1 MKINWGHKL
10 TFFAGLFMLFV
21 VFMVYRIST
30 QKVDLVD
37 KDYYER
43 GVKYQSEINK
53 FAAASTVTHSI
64 NFDLQQQLIS
74 FMADNPS
81 IKGTV
86 YFYRASDA
94 AMDFE
99 KPFALSSDGVFTYS
113 TAQLAKGIWK
123 VTFEWTLDGKLMAAE
138 KQIVLE

>member
-1 MKINWGHKL
+1 MKLNWGHKL

-43 GVKYQSEINK
+43 GVKYQNEINK
-53 FAAASTVTHSI
+53 YAAANAVQHNI
-64 NFDLQQQLIS
+64 DFDLTRQQLTFKAS
-74 FMADNPS
+74 NPL

-86 YFYRASDA
+86 YFYRAADA
-94 AMDFE
+94 SMDFE
-99 KPFALSSDGVFTYS
+99 KPFALNAEGSFNYS
-113 TAQLAKGIWK
+113 TEALQKGIWK
-123 VTFEWTLDGKLMAAE
+123 ITFE
-138 KQIVLE
+138 